1 MVNRQYSL
9 ASIELV
15 VQFLIAIHI
24 TMDMYSCFM
33 YQN

>member
-15 VQFLIAIHI
+15 VQALIAIHI
-24 TMDMYSCFM
+24 RHMHSSYMC
-33 YQN
+33 